1 MDVIILLT
9 ILFISVLYWQS
20 ALKAKETALPFSR
33 RTCKQMQYQFLD
45 DTVALQRIRPIRSQN
60 GWLTWHRTYSFEYCD
75 EELNRRKGLIIYA
88 ENRVESIQL
97 QDEDGRII
105 TVA

>member
-1 MDVIILLT
+1 MDVIILLS
-9 ILFISVLYWQS
+9 ILFLGVLYWQS
-20 ALKAKETALPFSR
+20 ALKAKELALPR
-33 RTCKQMQYQFLD
+33 CRNLCKQMQYQFLD
-45 DTVALQRIRPIRSQN
+45 ETVALQSIRPIRSRK
-60 GWLTWHRTYSFEYCD
+60 GWITWHRTYSFEYCD
-75 EELNRRKGLIIYA
+75 EELNRRKGMLIYV